1 VRHLVVLAD
10 NRRLQPAENITPL
23 VSRDVVARYGA
34 GLMAVLNTVS
44 ARLDSASLRA
54 LNAQVENTGRTPWTP
69 RTPWTA
75 RQIAERWLH
84 AQGLLGKE
92 RADR

>member
-1 VRHLVVLAD
+1 
-10 NRRLQPAENITPL
+10 

-34 GLMAVLNTVS
+34 GLMAELNAVS

-54 LNAQVENTGRTPWTP
+54 LNAQVENTSRTP
-69 RTPWTA
+69 RTPRTP
-75 RQIAERWLH
+75 RQVAERWLH

>member
-1 VRHLVVLAD
+1 
-10 NRRLQPAENITPL
+10 
-23 VSRDVVARYGA
+23 VSRDAVARYGA

-54 LNAQVENTGRTPWTP
+54 LNAQVEDTGRTPRTP
-69 RTPWTA
+69 R
-75 RQIAERWLH
+75 QVAERWLH

-92 RADR
+92 HADH